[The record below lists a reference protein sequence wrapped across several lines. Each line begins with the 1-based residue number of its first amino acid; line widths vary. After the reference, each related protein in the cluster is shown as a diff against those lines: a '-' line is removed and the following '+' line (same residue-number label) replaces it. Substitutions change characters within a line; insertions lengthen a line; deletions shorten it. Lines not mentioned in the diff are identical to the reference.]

1 MTPRRWLL
9 ICGVATATLVAG
21 DHLGALQAPAA
32 AQSPEQTL
40 LTQYC
45 TGCHNDRAKAG
56 GLTLTSADPSNVG
69 ASPRLWEAA
78 VRKLRARAMP
88 PAGARRPD
96 ERGYEQL
103 ISYLETR
110 LDTWAAA
117 HPDPGRT
124 DTLRRLTRTEY
135 QNAIRDLLALDVDVT
150 DLLPKDDASF
160 GFDNVSAVSFSPT
173 LIEKY
178 LTAAQKVTRLAL
190 GTPVPAPVSRVFS
203 LPGDLTQEE
212 HVDGLPFG
220 TRGGT
225 AVRYTFPRDGVYEFQ
240 VRLVRNR
247 NENVEG
253 LTEPAEME
261 LTLDGE
267 RLQLFTITPNRVKMD
282 IYYADEGVDKHLQL
296 RRSVAAGPHE
306 VAATFL
312 RKDGALI
319 ETERQPYVAHFNND
333 RHPRIQPAVQ
343 SVSITGPFDS
353 TGVGSTPSRD
363 RIFGCRPSSPAR
375 EQACAKTIVTN
386 LAHRAFR
393 RPVTDKD
400 IAVPM
405 DLYEKAR
412 ATGDF
417 ETGIEV
423 ALRAILTS
431 AEFLFRVEQDPPK
444 T

>member
-124 DTLRRLTRTEY
+124 DTLRRLTRVEY
-135 QNAIRDLLALDVDVT
+135 QNAIRDLLALDIDVT

-160 GFDNVSAVSFSPT
+160 GFDNVSAVGLSPT
-173 LIEKY
+173 LVEQY
-178 LTAAQKVTRLAL
+178 LTAAQKITALAIGSL
-190 GTPVPAPVSRVFS
+190 PLVPGSRVVE
-203 LPGDLTQEE
+203 LPVDLTQEA
-212 HVDGLPFG
+212 HADGLPFG

-225 AVRYTFPRDGVYEFQ
+225 AVSHTFPRDGLYDIQ
-240 VRLVRNR
+240 IRLMRNR

-253 LTEPAEME
+253 LTEPHQIE
-261 LTLDGE
+261 LTLDGQ
-267 RLQLFTITPNRVKMD
+267 RLQVFT
-282 IYYADEGVDKHLQL
+282 
-296 RRSVAAGPHE
+296 
-306 VAATFL
+306 
-312 RKDGALI
+312 
-319 ETERQPYVAHFNND
+319 
-333 RHPRIQPAVQ
+333 
-343 SVSITGPFDS
+343 
-353 TGVGSTPSRD
+353 
-363 RIFGCRPSSPAR
+363 
-375 EQACAKTIVTN
+375 
-386 LAHRAFR
+386 
-393 RPVTDKD
+393 
-400 IAVPM
+400 
-405 DLYEKAR
+405 
-412 ATGDF
+412 
-417 ETGIEV
+417 
-423 ALRAILTS
+423 
-431 AEFLFRVEQDPPK
+431 
-444 T
+444 